1 MGQQFL
7 NIRSTK
13 IKVGQNTNDIQ
24 ADNTIVLNA
33 SNDFINVHS
42 ANATYIA
49 PVRQFSSSYTTFIG
63 YDRNTNEIIDTGI
76 KTSLLD
82 GLSSS
87 NTASSPVEFTN
98 ALKIEDIQNDI
109 SIFKTKIDSIE
120 NDTRISDTNKY
131 INEVKSGIINYLP
144 EINSIKNTVYTNES
158 IINDIRII

>member
-82 GLSSS
+82 
-87 NTASSPVEFTN
+87 
-98 ALKIEDIQNDI
+98 
-109 SIFKTKIDSIE
+109 
-120 NDTRISDTNKY
+120 
-131 INEVKSGIINYLP
+131 
-144 EINSIKNTVYTNES
+144 
-158 IINDIRII
+158 